1 MGYLELASNKEKL
14 MDKAKEYYNSIR
26 ANIQFSGS
34 DIKVIALTSVQ
45 PKEGKSTTSMSLA
58 VSFARAGYRTLL
70 VDADTRNSV
79 MMGSF
84 KPDAPLKGLTDFL
97 SGHAD
102 LQTTISR
109 TSVPNLTMIPS
120 GQVPPNPTA
129 LFQSD
134 NFKRMIEAVQEHYD
148 YVLIDTPPIG
158 KVVDAA
164 IIAQDC
170 DASIM
175 ITEAGVIRRR
185 FIRKA
190 IEQMEKS
197 GAQFLGVILNKVDEK
212 SENYGNYGSYGSY
225 GDYGKP
231 SSKDKSE
238 HTSHLRRAK

>member
-1 MGYLELASNKEKL
+1 MGYLELSSKQEKTI
-14 MDKAKEYYNSIR
+14 DKAEEYYNSIR

-45 PKEGKSTTSMSLA
+45 PKEGKSTTTMSLA

-70 VDADTRNSV
+70 IDADTRNSV

-84 KPDAPLKGLTDFL
+84 KPDGPVKGLTDFL
-97 SGHAD
+97 SGNAD

-109 TSVPNLTMIPS
+109 TNIPNLTMIPA

-134 NFKRMIEAVQEHYD
+134 NFKRMIEAVREHYD
-148 YVLIDTPPIG
+148 YVLLDTPPIG

-170 DASIM
+170 DASVL
-175 ITEAGVIRRR
+175 ITEAGVIRSR
-185 FIRKA
+185 FVKKA

-225 GDYGKP
+225 GDYGKRTAATRTN
-231 SSKDKSE
+231 
-238 HTSHLRRAK
+238 HTSHTRRAK

>member
-1 MGYLELASNKEKL
+1 MGYLELSSKQEKTI
-14 MDKAKEYYNSIR
+14 DKAEEYYNSIR

-45 PKEGKSTTSMSLA
+45 PKEGKSTTTMSLA

-70 VDADTRNSV
+70 IDADTRNSV

-84 KPDAPLKGLTDFL
+84 KPDGPVKGLTDFL
-97 SGHAD
+97 SGNAD

-109 TSVPNLTMIPS
+109 TNIPSLTMIPA

-134 NFKRMIEAVQEHYD
+134 NFKRMIEAVREHYD
-148 YVLIDTPPIG
+148 YVLLDTPPIG

-170 DASIM
+170 DASVL
-175 ITEAGVIRRR
+175 ITEAGVIRSR
-185 FIRKA
+185 FVKKA

-225 GDYGKP
+225 GDYGKRTAATRTNHA
-231 SSKDKSE
+231 S
-238 HTSHLRRAK
+238 HTRRAK